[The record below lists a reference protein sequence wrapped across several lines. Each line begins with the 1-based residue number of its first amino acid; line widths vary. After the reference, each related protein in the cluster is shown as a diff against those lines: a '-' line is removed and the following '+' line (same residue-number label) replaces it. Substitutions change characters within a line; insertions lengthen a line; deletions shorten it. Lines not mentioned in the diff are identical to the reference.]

1 METQRKKLDPQTI
14 RFAATELILTTGSTT
29 PLDVKN
35 ALRRRGYEARL
46 DDIAEWLLVICFYES
61 WHVKDNGQYRVY
73 SFPRIAPAQ
82 EMVN

>member
-29 PLDVKN
+29 PLDVRN
-35 ALRRRGYEARL
+35 ALRRRGYEAHQA
-46 DDIAEWLLVICFYES
+46 DIAEWLLVICFYES
-61 WHVKDNGQYRVY
+61 WHVKDNGQHKVY
-73 SFPRIAPAQ
+73 SFPRIAPTQ